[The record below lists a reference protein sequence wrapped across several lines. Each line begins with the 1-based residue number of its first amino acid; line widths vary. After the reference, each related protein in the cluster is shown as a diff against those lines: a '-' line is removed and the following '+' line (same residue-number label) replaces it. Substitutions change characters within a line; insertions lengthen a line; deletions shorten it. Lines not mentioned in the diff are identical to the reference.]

1 MPARKPPIPNE
12 KPQFERFI
20 ETARAIGAGETD
32 EELER
37 VVRKMTTG
45 RPLTKTARPLEKVA
59 PRLAQK
65 TTPPASV
72 REPKRDQ

>member
-1 MPARKPPIPNE
+1 MPARKPPPPDE

-37 VVRKMTTG
+37 VIRKIA
-45 RPLTKTARPLEKVA
+45 PPQTKVTPKASRQEL
-59 PRLAQK
+59 QK
-65 TTPPASV
+65 N
-72 REPKRDQ
+72 RECD